1 MINKKELYQWCTVP
15 REELMNHP
23 DRKVPLRIVKDAE
36 ELGEVMARDFVEDI
50 KQANKENR
58 DYHAIVP
65 CGPKEWYGPFVR
77 MVNEENVSL
86 KRMTVFHMDENL
98 DWEGKMLHP
107 DDPSNFQSFM
117 KEYFYGPVR
126 EELAVPE
133 ESRFFLTP

>member
-65 CGPKEWYGPFVR
+65 CGTEGVVR
-77 MVNEENVSL
+77 SIC
-86 KRMTVFHMDENL
+86 TD
-98 DWEGKMLHP
+98 GK
-107 DDPSNFQSFM
+107 
-117 KEYFYGPVR
+117 
-126 EELAVPE
+126 
-133 ESRFFLTP
+133 